1 MLDNSA
7 QQCEPLISHETLSKL
22 LFPLGIR
29 PEKTGSFWT
38 LMLIDNPIR
47 VQAVPTAIGIYE
59 AYWNSI
65 EDLVED
71 MREYIHT
78 FIAFDDSVSMLNPYL
93 GCKSLEEMNIRKD
106 LLFGNYRI

>member
-7 QQCEPLISHETLSKL
+7 QQCEPRISRETLSRL
-22 LFPLGIR
+22 LFPLGIKL
-29 PEKTGSFWT
+29 EKTGPFWT

-47 VQAVPTAIGIYE
+47 VQAMPSAIGIYE
-59 AYWNSI
+59 AFWNSI

-93 GCKSLEEMNIRKD
+93 GCKSLEEMKIRAD
-106 LLFGNYRI
+106 LHFENYRI